1 MEEYRNHNEPWD
13 PSIYGTGRT
22 QPPKNHGGLIAVLLV
37 VVIFLGGLV
46 SVLGILNVKLFK
58 ELNHQPKENP
68 ASLYVVEGG
77 EVPLLETAPE
87 EIPVETAE
95 TAAAPA
101 LELRPSP
108 DSVPNV
114 AQEGGMSL

>member
-58 ELNHQPKENP
+58 ELNSQPKQKP
-68 ASLYVVEGG
+68 ASLTVVEAAMPICWKPHLHPFLRKLPKR
-77 EVPLLETAPE
+77 PL
-87 EIPVETAE
+87 
-95 TAAAPA
+95 
-101 LELRPSP
+101 
-108 DSVPNV
+108 PNWN
-114 AQEGGMSL
+114 